1 MNEEFIN
8 NLLLDFEEKPHGDDW
23 ATRYHMI
30 RGICQGLQHLHEKQ
44 INHLDL
50 KPENVMLDAHMEVK
64 ITDFGLSRILDQG

>member
-1 MNEEFIN
+1 
-8 NLLLDFEEKPHGDDW
+8 
-23 ATRYHMI
+23 MI